1 MMIDTIRD
9 KLRADLTE
17 QAGTYPARK
26 KIADFMFA
34 LIDQGNHVDR
44 ALEIN
49 AKKKTVE
56 DAYDFAQDKARK
68 LAVDGCAVVEDSM
81 VVDWAAE
88 YLGVGTWNTADV
100 LSGKQASGTEPEKAP
115 ETTKNSVPLD
125 LGLDDLFD

>member
-1 MMIDTIRD
+1 MVENIRNQ
-9 KLRADLTE
+9 LRADLTE

-26 KIADFMFA
+26 KIADYMFA
-34 LIDQGNHVDR
+34 LIDQGNHIDI

-49 AKKKTVE
+49 SKKKTVE

-81 VVDWAAE
+81 VVDWTAE
-88 YLGVGTWNTADV
+88 YLGVGSWNTIAV
-100 LSGKQASGTEPEKAP
+100 LGGETPRSGTPEKAP
-115 ETTKNSVPLD
+115 ETVKNSVSLD